1 MDSEGLVYGTAIFF
15 VECLSRATGQLRL
28 DRARV
33 AEEEEGRDCWYGDSG
48 RCPGKGVVLVIVVQL
63 YIQFIHVSFE
73 MDDQFNV
80 PSTFADVCAFNS
92 SSIW

>member
-33 AEEEEGRDCWYGDSG
+33 AEEEEGRDC
-48 RCPGKGVVLVIVVQL
+48 
-63 YIQFIHVSFE
+63 
-73 MDDQFNV
+73 
-80 PSTFADVCAFNS
+80 
-92 SSIW
+92 